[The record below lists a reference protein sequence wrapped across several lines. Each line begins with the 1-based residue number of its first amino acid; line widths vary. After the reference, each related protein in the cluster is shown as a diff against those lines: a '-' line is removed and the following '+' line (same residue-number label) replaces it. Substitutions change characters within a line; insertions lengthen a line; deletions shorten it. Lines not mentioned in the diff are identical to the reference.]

1 LVCELTNWPPMRSLA
16 SGCVTVEVEVEV
28 EVEVG
33 GMLG

>member
-1 LVCELTNWPPMRSLA
+1 MRSLA

>member
-1 LVCELTNWPPMRSLA
+1 MRSLA

-33 GMLG
+33 GMLA